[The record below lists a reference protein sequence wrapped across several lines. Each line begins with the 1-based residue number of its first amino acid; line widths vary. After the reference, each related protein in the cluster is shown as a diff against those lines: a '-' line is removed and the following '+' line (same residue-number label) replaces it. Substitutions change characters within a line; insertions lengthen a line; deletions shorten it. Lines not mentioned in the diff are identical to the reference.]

1 MLTNCQIGDSLIIII
16 INYGVD
22 TVISTE
28 KSVRN
33 TKQRKHMLELLQ
45 STSAHP
51 NAFWLYERMRPSF
64 PNLSLSTVYRNL
76 SILEAQGMLQRV
88 ACGGT
93 FERYDADV
101 SIHSHFYCTQC
112 GCVHDLCTDEAERK
126 ALESVASTPHKL
138 EGCHITYYGLCASCL
153 ENR

>member
-1 MLTNCQIGDSLIIII
+1 MPTN
-16 INYGVD
+16 
-22 TVISTE
+22 

-33 TKQRKHMLELLQ
+33 TKQRKYMLDLLQ
-45 STSAHP
+45 STKSHP

-76 SILEAQGMLQRV
+76 SILETQGLLQRV

-101 SIHSHFYCTQC
+101 SVHSHFYCRQC
-112 GCVHDLCTDEAERK
+112 GCVHDVDTDDAEQR
-126 ALESVASTPHKL
+126 ALDSVQCADHKL
-138 EGCHITYYGLCASCL
+138 EGCHITYYGLCQNCL
-153 ENR
+153 KTHQ

>member
-1 MLTNCQIGDSLIIII
+1 V
-16 INYGVD
+16 IN
-22 TVISTE
+22 TE

-45 STSAHP
+45 STKSHP
-51 NAFWLYERMRPSF
+51 NAFWLYEKMRPAF

-76 SILEAQGMLQRV
+76 SILETQGMVQRV

-101 SIHSHFYCTQC
+101 SMHSHFYCKKC
-112 GCVHDLCTDEAERK
+112 GCVYDICTNEAEKK
-126 ALESVASTPHKL
+126 ALESLHDNSHQL
-138 EGCHITYYGLCASCL
+138 EGCHITYYGVCQSCKDV
-153 ENR
+153 N